1 VNALDK
7 LGFKASSLR
16 VCLNWIEEVQRIAK
30 RKREAVIT
38 TSRQRECRFR
48 AADNFNLDAFAQ
60 IAPDYGISL
69 IQINGNGYTSI
80 KVVNALQETGQQCI
94 QEWQRP

>member
-1 VNALDK
+1 MSALPSEADIRAG
-7 LGFKASSLR
+7 LPH
-16 VCLNWIEEVQRIAK
+16 VCFVP
-30 RKREAVIT
+30 EAVIT

-48 AADNFNLDAFAQ
+48 AADNFSLDAFAQ

-69 IQINGNGYTSI
+69 IQINRNGYTSI